1 MWSNVKSDFPILF
14 FDSTGTISKNIA
26 NQSDPY
32 LYSMT
37 FYDKKSKKYIP
48 FFEFIT
54 TEQSQ
59 KSVSQYLT
67 SAFFVI
73 SDYSN
78 AVSRNRNFSGTITVT
93 DNSTV
98 LINSVLEVYN
108 KCTLAQ
114 YIQWTY
120 NILLGF
126 KNYRKYLDLMNTIIY
141 ICSTHFFNNIRK
153 KTKKI
158 INDNNNLKVRK
169 EFLVCFGLVQNSTS
183 IEQIETYIKHIYN
196 IFNTKFFNDSIIDSL
211 NWIKKEVQFRNFGK
225 YENEDFKKNKHFD
238 KDSENINYFVKC
250 ESRNDVYKNS
260 PFRVYFENF
269 FKKLKTEKCKIPTT
283 GVKMKNEMI
292 NEYYFPKLI
301 TLIEEQMYI
310 VPLWTGLM
318 LKVFQVKNKC
328 MPSERFTRLSNNP
341 VEGRFNIVK
350 NIIFKKERKK
360 KRRQTLSQ
368 VTSKLFFDVKAT
380 YKLYVRRRTTK

>member
-1 MWSNVKSDFPILF
+1 MWSNVKSEYPILF
-14 FDSTGTISKNIA
+14 FDSTGTISKSIA

-78 AVSRNRNFSGTITVT
+78 VVSGIRNFSGTITVT

-114 YIQWTY
+114 YIQWAY

-126 KNYRKYLDLMNTIIY
+126 KYNQKYFDLMNTIIY

-158 INDNNNLKVRK
+158 INDNDNLKVRK

-183 IEQIETYIKHIYN
+183 IEKIETYLKHIYN
-196 IFNTKFFNDSIIDSL
+196 IFYTKIFNESIIDSL
-211 NWIKKEVQFRNFGK
+211 KYIKKENQYRNFGE
-225 YENEDFKKNKHFD
+225 YENDNDNFNKNKNFD
-238 KDSENINYFVKC
+238 KDTENINYFVKC
-250 ESRNDVYKNS
+250 SKIHHLGFISRI
-260 PFRVYFENF
+260 F
-269 FKKLKTEKCKIPTT
+269 LKI
-283 GVKMKNEMI
+283 
-292 NEYYFPKLI
+292 F
-301 TLIEEQMYI
+301 
-310 VPLWTGLM
+310 
-318 LKVFQVKNKC
+318 LKQ
-328 MPSERFTRLSNNP
+328 
-341 VEGRFNIVK
+341 
-350 NIIFKKERKK
+350 
-360 KRRQTLSQ
+360 
-368 VTSKLFFDVKAT
+368 
-380 YKLYVRRRTTK
+380 